1 MSGNRVDSDSS
12 FLDELFLEDLG
23 DEEEMTEEE
32 LIAMVGQGGMSGFHD
47 EPTPGYGGHFSS
59 ADGMVAQA
67 VMPEVTDENWRIR
80 GDKVLFDRSASGG
93 NSTTLR
99 LIRPEDVPGAKT
111 RGEFVPIS
119 KRNLV
124 AVASKNDGQP
134 RMWIV
139 AEKTEDMF
147 GAAGMVFVRE
157 D

>member
-1 MSGNRVDSDSS
+1 MSGNRIDGDSS

-23 DEEEMTEEE
+23 DDELTEEE
-32 LIAMVGQGGMSGFHD
+32 LIAMVGQGGPSGFHD

-59 ADGMVAQA
+59 ADGMTAQA
-67 VMPEVTDENWRIR
+67 AMPEVTDENWRIR
-80 GDKVLFDRSASGG
+80 GDKVLFDRSASDDKE
-93 NSTTLR
+93 STTMR
-99 LIRPEDVPGAKT
+99 LIRPEDVSGAKM

-124 AVASKNDGQP
+124 AVASKDDGRP

-139 AEKTEDMF
+139 AEKAEDMF